1 MNIYFSLKRFI
12 TLLVA
17 LSFFGLQIAGSVAQA
32 SMVGTGELLQ
42 SQQVQSDRADLEV
55 LLDRDDV
62 RTQLIDMGVDVEAA
76 KLRISQLTDT
86 ELATLGQHM
95 AELPAGGNSVLGAL
109 LLIFIVFVITD
120 VIGATDIF
128 PFIHPVR

>member
-42 SQQVQSDRADLEV
+42 SQQVQTDRVDLEV

-62 RTQLIDMGVDVEAA
+62 RTQLIDMGVDIDDA

-86 ELATLGQHM
+86 ELATLSQHM

-120 VIGATDIF
+120 VIGATNIF
-128 PFIHPVR
+128 TFIHPVR

>member
-1 MNIYFSLKRFI
+1 MTIYFSLKRFI

-32 SMVGTGELLQ
+32 SMVGTSELLQ
-42 SQQVQSDRADLEV
+42 SQQVQTERADLEV
-55 LLDRDDV
+55 MLDREDV
-62 RTQLIDMGVDVEAA
+62 RAQLIDMGVDVEAA

-86 ELATLGQHM
+86 ELASLGQHM
-95 AELPAGGNSVLGAL
+95 ADLPAGGNSVLGAL

-120 VIGATDIF
+120 VIGATNIF

>member
-1 MNIYFSLKRFI
+1 MTIYFSLKRFI

-32 SMVGTGELLQ
+32 SMVGTAELLQ
-42 SQQVQSDRADLEV
+42 SQQVQTERADLEV
-55 LLDRDDV
+55 MLDREEV

-86 ELATLGQHM
+86 ELASLGQHM

-120 VIGATDIF
+120 VIGATNIF

>member
-1 MNIYFSLKRFI
+1 MTIYFSLKRFI

-42 SQQVQSDRADLEV
+42 SQQVQTERADLEV
-55 LLDRDDV
+55 MLDREDV

-86 ELATLGQHM
+86 ELASLGQHM
-95 AELPAGGNSVLGAL
+95 ADLPAGGNSVLGAL
-109 LLIFIVFVITD
+109 LLIFIIFVITD
-120 VIGATDIF
+120 VIGATNIF

>member
-1 MNIYFSLKRFI
+1 
-12 TLLVA
+12 
-17 LSFFGLQIAGSVAQA
+17 
-32 SMVGTGELLQ
+32 MVGTGELLQ